1 MVATLVAALCLTG
14 LAAPSASAQQS
25 PPADVAL
32 ATGWNVYGELGDGT
46 TTATTTPVDVHL
58 PAGTQLTDIAAGD
71 FHSLAV
77 TSDGRV
83 LAWGFNNHGQLGD
96 GTTVDRST
104 PVEVHLPAGVRATA
118 VAGGEVH
125 SMALT
130 SDGRVFAWGANFW
143 GQLGNG
149 TNTDTSTPVE
159 VHLPAGT
166 RATAISVGFDHS
178 LALTSDGRVLAWGL
192 NDRGQVGDGTTTNT
206 NTPVEVHLPAG
217 VQVTAIAGGGY
228 HSLALTSD
236 GRIFGWGLNTEGELG
251 DGTFTT
257 RLTPVETL
265 LPAGVQITAIA
276 GGGQHS
282 LALTSDGRVL
292 AWGLNI
298 NGALGDGTTVNS
310 STPVEVLLPAGTR
323 VTAVTGGSY
332 HSLAVTSDGRILG
345 WGYNIFGQLG
355 DGTAVNRL
363 TPVEMLLP
371 PDVRATAVAAGYGHS
386 LALAVRAETTTTL
399 TATPTTAAPG
409 EPVTLTAH
417 VTCTTG
423 TPTGTVEFFDDDTL
437 IGTAT
442 LDAQGNA
449 RVTTTDLGLGTHRI
463 TARYQGNADCPAS
476 VSEVAVVT
484 VEQAPSTSLR
494 LDKRVESSGPF
505 HVGDTVAYVY
515 RVTNTGD
522 VPLINVAVTDDLV
535 SGIICDE
542 TTLQPG
548 VSTLCHGSQR
558 LTRTGQ
564 VTNTALATA
573 NTAAGAK
580 VTSNEATATITVE
593 AAPAAELTLTKRVVS
608 KGPFRVGHKV
618 EYAYTVT
625 NTGSIT
631 LNDVTV
637 TDDLVAR
644 VTCEATSLAPG
655 ESTTCTGTHTITRS
669 DVTPCKKAEERG
681 GDHGKAE
688 HQVMRCAV
696 TNTAHATAIEPNGNR
711 VTSNTATATVTVK
724 VEKAKEKKEHC
735 RKQHGGHKKTYGGR
749 DCDGHHRRT
758 AQQA

>member
-25 PPADVAL
+25 PPTDVAL

-58 PAGTQLTDIAAGD
+58 PAGTRLTDIAAGD

-83 LAWGFNNHGQLGD
+83 LAWGFNDHGQLGD
-96 GTTVDRST
+96 GTTVNRST

-130 SDGRVFAWGANFW
+130 SDGRVFAWGAGFW

-149 TNTDTSTPVE
+149 TNADTSTPVE

-166 RATAISVGFDHS
+166 RATAIATGYNHS

-192 NDRGQVGDGTTTNT
+192 NDRGQLGDGTFTDR
-206 NTPVEVHLPAG
+206 NTPVETLLPAG

-236 GRIFGWGLNTEGELG
+236 GRVFGWGLNTEGELG
-251 DGTFTT
+251 DGTFTN
-257 RLTPVETL
+257 RNTPVETL
-265 LPAGVQITAIA
+265 LPAGVEITAIA
-276 GGGQHS
+276 AGGQHS
-282 LALTSDGRVL
+282 LAVTSDGRVL

-298 NGALGDGTTVNS
+298 SGALGDGTTVNS

-323 VTAVTGGSY
+323 VTAVTGGAY
-332 HSLAVTSDGRILG
+332 HSLAVTTDGRILG
-345 WGYNIFGQLG
+345 WGYNIDGQLG
-355 DGTAVNRL
+355 DGTTVNRL

-399 TATPTTAAPG
+399 TATPTTATPG

-423 TPTGTVEFFDDDTL
+423 TPTGTVEFFDDDAL

-442 LDAQGNA
+442 LDPQGTA
-449 RVTTTDLGLGTHRI
+449 TVTTTDLRLGTHRI
-463 TARYQGNADCPAS
+463 TARYLGNADCPAS

-484 VEQAPSTSLR
+484 VE
-494 LDKRVESSGPF
+494 V
-505 HVGDTVAYVY
+505 
-515 RVTNTGD
+515 
-522 VPLINVAVTDDLV
+522 VPV
-535 SGIICDE
+535 
-542 TTLQPG
+542 
-548 VSTLCHGSQR
+548 
-558 LTRTGQ
+558 
-564 VTNTALATA
+564 
-573 NTAAGAK
+573 
-580 VTSNEATATITVE
+580 
-593 AAPAAELTLTKRVVS
+593 AELTLAKRVVS
-608 KGPFRVGHKV
+608 KGPFRVGHRV

-625 NTGSIT
+625 DTGSTT
-631 LNDVTV
+631 LHDVTV
-637 TDDLVAR
+637 TDDLVQH

-669 DVTPCKKAEERG
+669 DVTPCKTAEERG
-681 GDHGKAE
+681 GDHGKGK
-688 HQVMRCAV
+688 HQVMRCEV

-711 VTSNTATATVTVK
+711 VTSNTATATVTVT
-724 VEKAKEKKEHC
+724 VEKEKKKEHC

-758 AQQA
+758 TRQA